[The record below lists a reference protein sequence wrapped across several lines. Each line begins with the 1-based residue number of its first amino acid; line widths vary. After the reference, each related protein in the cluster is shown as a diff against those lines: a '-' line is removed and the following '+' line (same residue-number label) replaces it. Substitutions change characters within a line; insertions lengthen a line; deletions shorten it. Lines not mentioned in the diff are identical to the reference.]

1 MIDTSGSFAKGF
13 DASEAYSLLE
23 LCINANNLGE
33 TGYNWQAD
41 DWTPI
46 YPAAATEPAEVIGPW
61 DNAWRLW
68 QNRTAPGTYAI
79 VIRGTIEKSPSILED
94 VVTTSISAEQAVIKA
109 WADGAAGPA
118 GYIGFKLADAG
129 KSETHLGFTYGLAV
143 LMFARDNGILSTLR
157 NRVPAGSKLLITGHS
172 QGAAIATLTH
182 AFLHYAINDP
192 GDRYGLRDRGYSL
205 KSYVFAQPKPGNWQF
220 ALDFARIAG
229 SRGTA
234 FTVNNSRDWVPQVP
248 LSIEF
253 LDEPGDD
260 LMKALNASA
269 APPLMKVVYKAFADA
284 LRLVPGLRS
293 AAAVQ
298 NEKFTE
304 AKLQDWN
311 KGPKNAMDRTYWSAV
326 APLAPAP
333 GSVNYA
339 LAGNPVPVF
348 GYPPGTPGLPAN
360 DPLYQHHLPVYR
372 DLMHAQLDPP
382 AR

>member
-1 MIDTSGSFAKGF
+1 MIDTSGRFAKGF

-33 TGYNWQAD
+33 KGYIWQAD

-46 YPAAATEPAEVIGPW
+46 YPAAATDAAPVIGPW
-61 DNAWRLW
+61 NNAWRLW
-68 QNRTAPGTYAI
+68 RNHTAPDTYAV
-79 VIRGTIEKSPSILED
+79 VIRGTVEKSSSILQD
-94 VVTTSISAEQAVIKA
+94 VVTTSISAEKAVIKA
-109 WADGAAGPA
+109 WADSAAGEA
-118 GYIGFKLADAG
+118 GYISFKLADAA
-129 KSETHLGFTYGLAV
+129 KSETHIGFTYGLAV
-143 LMFARDNGILSTLR
+143 LMFASDTGILRTLR
-157 NRVPAGSKLLITGHS
+157 DQVPVGSKLLITGHS

-192 GDRYGLRDRGYSL
+192 VDRYELREKNYSL

-220 ALDFARIAG
+220 ALDFARVAG

-234 FTVNNSRDWVPQVP
+234 FTVNNSRDWVTQVP

-260 LMKALNASA
+260 LIAAINASA
-269 APPLMKVVYKAFADA
+269 APLLMKTAYKVFTEA
-284 LRLVPGLRS
+284 LNAAPHLRS
-293 AAAVQ
+293 LAARE

-304 AKLQDWN
+304 ARLQEWN
-311 KGPKNAMDRTYWSAV
+311 NGPNAMDRHYRSAV
-326 APLAPAP
+326 APLAQPA
-333 GSVNYA
+333 GSINYA
-339 LAGNPVPVF
+339 MAGNSVPVF
-348 GYPPGTPGLPAN
+348 GKPPGAPGLPA
-360 DPLYQHHLPVYR
+360 DDLLYQHHLPTYR